1 MFHGTWKKCVLVC
14 LSKGSGILVMIL
26 SFLLFFVFV
35 GWIFCV
41 LANFP
46 FHDSIVKGSTTDLKL
61 SVCVIGSGVF
71 AARILKCDSLVHWHL
86 VLLVHLVSYA
96 VCVFASSGSLCS
108 KALSPDRVLI
118 R

>member
-1 MFHGTWKKCVLVC
+1 
-14 LSKGSGILVMIL
+14 MIL
-26 SFLLFFVFV
+26 SFLLFFGFV
-35 GWIFCV
+35 GRIFCV

-46 FHDSIVKGSTTDLKL
+46 FHDSIVKGSTTDLKW
-61 SVCVIGSGVF
+61 SVCVIGSGIF
-71 AARILKCDSLVHWHL
+71 AARILKRDSLVHWHL